1 MAAETVPVWLGH
13 GASGGPETMEP
24 YLRGLRSRGLDARAL
39 RLPKGSAERAMPALR
54 EQVGEELSRSGLGG
68 HSFGGRV
75 ASMVA
80 AEQAPAALVL
90 LSYPLHRPGH
100 PEELR
105 VDHWPRIT
113 CPALVL
119 SGDRDPFARIDLLR
133 TAVGS
138 LASAEGSSYMTAS
151 AMVWC
156 AGPTTSVTESPHS
169 RPGRCRRRSRM
180 RTLSAAAERFAS
192 RYGGPR
198 CRRRCVKRR

>member
-1 MAAETVPVWLGH
+1 MAAEPVTVWLGH

-24 YLRGLRSRGLDARAL
+24 YLRGLRSHGIHARSL

-54 EQVGEELSRSGLGG
+54 EQVGDELLRSVIGG

-80 AEQAPAALVL
+80 AEQAPTALLL

-113 CPALVL
+113 CPVLLL

-133 TAVGS
+133 TAVRS
-138 LASAEGSSYMTAS
+138 LATAELVVYDGERHGLLRK
-151 AMVWC
+151 
-156 AGPTTSVTESPHS
+156 AGDVCDRIAAFLAGVAPGG
-169 RPGRCRRRSRM
+169 RPPGGRCHGVRW
-180 RTLSAAAERFAS
+180 
-192 RYGGPR
+192 GGGDVGAFGGR
-198 CRRRCVKRR
+198 